1 MDRQLTVAKPA
12 LLDALRHLRIGGR
25 TRNAE
30 IVVSFDGDCL
40 TLDGQ
45 GMQLR
50 VPATG
55 RWSGMARVPA
65 RPLDALVRVPPAGE
79 HIVLRF
85 VDDRCYFGSFSVRG
99 SWQDIAPAL
108 IDVPLNADLPTIL
121 ALRFQHNEV
130 QLKGSGLA
138 DRVGN
143 AWKLAESLILRT
155 APPLAQLGIGAD
167 DLRQLLSQKLKQRL
181 TATHDSD

>member
-1 MDRQLTVAKPA
+1 MDRQLTIAKPA

-25 TRNAE
+25 ARDAE

-45 GMQLR
+45 GIQLR
-50 VPATG
+50 IPAIG

-99 SWQDIAPAL
+99 SWQDIGPAL
-108 IDVPLNADLPTIL
+108 IDVPLNADLPMIL
-121 ALRFQHNEV
+121 ALRFQYNEV
-130 QLKGSGLA
+130 ELKGSGLA
-138 DRVGN
+138 DRVDN
-143 AWKLAESLILRT
+143 AWKLAEALILK
-155 APPLAQLGIGAD
+155 AVPPLTQLGLDAE
-167 DLRQLLSQKLKQRL
+167 DLRQLVREKLRNCSR
-181 TATHDSD
+181 T